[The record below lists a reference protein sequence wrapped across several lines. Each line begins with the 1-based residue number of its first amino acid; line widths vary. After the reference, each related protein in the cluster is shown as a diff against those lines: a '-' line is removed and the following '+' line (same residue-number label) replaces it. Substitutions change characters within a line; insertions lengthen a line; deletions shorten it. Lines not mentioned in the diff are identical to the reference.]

1 MPPRWFSV
9 IIVAF
14 WLTTSAAF
22 FWHEYWPYLEPGAPP
37 PFAINLT
44 DEAYNPIPVRWKVT
58 RNGEP
63 TYLTAVTN
71 VRHDPKTNEFTLSA
85 QFNHEAGKPQP
96 AQSLLIDYLESEYRV
111 NPEGQMLGLKATVS
125 GAFQFSLDGK
135 KIAKQVSG
143 RAVLEGAVTNGK
155 FTGTYVYDIMLDK
168 DGDVY
173 HKEGKLPPVAVSSQG
188 SVLMPLHPVNHV
200 RGLRP
205 GQSWHMP
212 LVNPLG
218 DALLAALVP
227 GSEPGTSTVFAKVQ
241 PQTRTLQS
249 GKQETECFVIEYK
262 SDDLNG
268 RTWVRVSD
276 GLVMQQE
283 ATLSGDTWILQRE

>member
-1 MPPRWFSV
+1 MPPRWFCV

-37 PFAINLT
+37 PFAINLM
-44 DEAYNPIPVRWKVT
+44 DEASGAIPVRWNVT

-85 QFNHEAGKPQP
+85 QFNHEPGKPQP
-96 AQSLLIDYLESEYRV
+96 AQSLSIDFLESEYLV
-111 NPEGQMLGLKATVS
+111 NSEGQLLGLKATVA

-135 KIAKQVSG
+135 KTTKLGSG
-143 RAVLEGAVTNGK
+143 RAVLEGIITNGQ
-155 FTGTYVYDIMLDK
+155 FAGTYDITLDK
-168 DGDVY
+168 DGETY
-173 HKEGKLPPVAVSSQG
+173 HKEGKLPPVTVSSQG

-200 RGLRP
+200 RGLRL

-212 LVNPLG
+212 VVDPLG
-218 DALLAALVP
+218 DALAALLP
-227 GSEPGTSTVFAKVQ
+227 GSQPATTTVFAKVE

-249 GKQETECFVIEYK
+249 GKQEIECYVIEYQ

-276 GLVMQQE
+276 GLVMRQE
-283 ATLSGDTWILQRE
+283 ATLSGDTWVLQRQ